1 MTALAF
7 PSSPTIGDTYT
18 QPNGYTYTWNG
29 TAWLGTAGGSGSGVG
44 LSGTWHNVTASRS
57 SGVTYTNN
65 NPFSIAVSATTTLAG
80 PPSIL
85 AYVDG
90 ILVSQFNWQ
99 WNGAGARGGAFI
111 IVPPGSTYRL
121 DFQYS
126 TVYNWVEL
134 Y

>member
-1 MTALAF
+1 MTAIAF
-7 PSSPTIGDTYT
+7 PSSPTIGDNYA
-18 QPNGYTYTWNG
+18 QPNGYVYTWNG

-65 NPFSIAVSATTTLAG
+65 NSFSIAVSATTTLASA
-80 PPSIL
+80 PSIL

-90 ILVSQFNWQ
+90 ILISQFNWQ

-121 DFQYS
+121 DFQS
-126 TVYNWVEL
+126 SNVYNWVEL